1 MIRILVI
8 DDADTPEFLDNMCR
22 GIEGGYH
29 VPVRAEHINPSN
41 FLSGDGA
48 EQEVAA
54 LLNEIQRR
62 ANECWDVVII
72 DIRLREI
79 DRPEDELLEV
89 SISIAE
95 RFRAENRAAI
105 VLLYSGN
112 LSKSIPKL
120 IERDVSSKKS
130 GSEKVLKRVFL
141 AGISGFVERDQIGNE
156 VYSVLEEPPW
166 LLCVDRLLTANS
178 KLTVNVEESEFKEKR
193 FADLAT
199 AVRRQDALGRRV
211 AGLVAEFGVASL
223 VDLNK

>member
-8 DDADTPEFLDNMCR
+8 DDAETPEFLEDMCR
-22 GIEGGYH
+22 HIEGGYH
-29 VPVRAEHINPSN
+29 VPVRVEHINPSK

-48 EQEVAA
+48 DQEVTA
-54 LLNEIQRR
+54 LLREVQRQ
-62 ANECWDVVII
+62 ASGCWDVVIV

-89 SISIAE
+89 SLLIAE
-95 RFRAENRAAI
+95 SFRTENRAAV

-120 IERDVSSKKS
+120 IERDASTKKA

-141 AGISGFVERDQIGNE
+141 AGISGFVERDQIVNE

-166 LLCVDRLLTANS
+166 LLCVDRVLTENS
-178 KLTVNVEESEFKEKR
+178 KVRVNVEESEFKEKS
-193 FADLAT
+193 FEDLAA
-199 AVRRQDALGRRV
+199 AVRRQDRLGRRITK
-211 AGLVAEFGVASL
+211 LVAEFGVASF
-223 VDLNK
+223 VDINK

>member
-8 DDADTPEFLDNMCR
+8 DDAETPEFLDDMCR

-29 VPVRAEHINPSN
+29 VPVRTEHINPTK
-41 FLSGDGA
+41 FLSGEGA
-48 EQEVAA
+48 DQEIAA
-54 LLNEIQRR
+54 LLSEVQRR
-62 ANECWDVVII
+62 ANDCWDVVIV

-89 SISIAE
+89 SLSIAE

-120 IERDVSSKKS
+120 IERDASSKKS

-156 VYSVLEEPPW
+156 VYSVLEDPPW
-166 LLCVDRLLTANS
+166 LLCVDRLLTRNA
-178 KLTVNVEESEFKEKR
+178 KLKVNVEESEFKER
-193 FADLAT
+193 SFEDLAT
-199 AVRRQDALGRRV
+199 AVRRQNPFGRRV
-211 AGLVAEFGVASL
+211 AKLIAEFGVASL